1 MTQADDEGRA
11 WRARWRDMC
20 QNLTDREILYFVSG
34 SPDGVREKRVKDHM
48 QDVFKYSFHGSVGS
62 HLEKLA
68 ADGYLSKESVK
79 SGAAVWF
86 AHPQPVMD
94 LIRTELAAMKTREQ
108 DLKDLY
114 SFLENTYGN

>member
-1 MTQADDEGRA
+1 MTLTDDEGAARRA
-11 WRARWRDMC
+11 QWRALC

-68 ADGYLSKESVK
+68 TDGYLSKESTK

-86 AHPQPVMD
+86 ANPRTVMD
-94 LIRTELAAMKTREQ
+94 LIRTELAAMKAREQ
-108 DLKDLY
+108 ELKELY
-114 SFLENTYGN
+114 TFLENTYGN